1 MKEYEFANGQIIQ
14 CGQNGSYRN
23 KIFSKHGTKIS
34 VERPLGGAF
43 AMSLKSERGLVTGG
57 ISVKCD

>member
-1 MKEYEFANGQIIQ
+1 MVHIEIKYSANMAQ
-14 CGQNGSYRN
+14 R
-23 KIFSKHGTKIS
+23 S

>member
-1 MKEYEFANGQIIQ
+1 MVHIEIKYSAN
-14 CGQNGSYRN
+14 
-23 KIFSKHGTKIS
+23 IS